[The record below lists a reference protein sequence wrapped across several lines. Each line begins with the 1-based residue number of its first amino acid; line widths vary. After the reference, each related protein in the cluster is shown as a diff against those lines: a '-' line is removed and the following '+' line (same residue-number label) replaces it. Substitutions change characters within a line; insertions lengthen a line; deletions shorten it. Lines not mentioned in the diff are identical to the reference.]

1 MNILTARDVDIAYNS
16 KKIVSNLNIT
26 FQKPEIVSII
36 GPNGSGK
43 STILKAIGRLLKPE
57 RGVVLLDGKNIHS
70 LPTKEVARRMAILPQ
85 GPQVPDD
92 ITVRDLVSYGR
103 SPHQNFWNRGDSN
116 DKDII
121 DQAIRDT
128 HLEELSFRPVHTLSG
143 GERQRAWIAMALAQ
157 KPEIMLLD
165 EPTTFLDIHHQ
176 IEIMELLSRLCK
188 ELGLIVI
195 IVIHDLNHAVRY
207 SHRIIA
213 VKNGKIFKDGLPSEV
228 ITEEI
233 LSDVFHIKAKI
244 IRGHTGSEIICIPYG
259 VCKPQKLIP
268 D

>member
-1 MNILTARDVDIAYNS
+1 MNILTAKTIDIAYNG
-16 KKIVSNLNIT
+16 KTVVHNLNII
-26 FQKPEIVSII
+26 FHKPEIVSII

-43 STILKAIGRLLKPE
+43 STILKAVGRLLRPE

-70 LPTKEVARRMAILPQ
+70 LPAKEVARRMAILPQ

-128 HLEELSFRPVHTLSG
+128 HLEELSFRSVHTLSG
-143 GERQRAWIAMALAQ
+143 GERQRAWIAMALTQ
-157 KPEIMLLD
+157 KPKIMLLD

-176 IEIMELLSRLCK
+176 IEIMELLGRLCK
-188 ELGLIVI
+188 VLGLIVI
-195 IVIHDLNHAVRY
+195 IVIHDLNHAARY
-207 SHRIIA
+207 SSRIIA
-213 VKNGKIFKDGLPSEV
+213 VKDGKVFKDGSPSDV

-233 LSDVFHIKAKI
+233 LSIVFNIKAKI
-244 IRGHTGSEIICIPYG
+244 ISGHNDCGIICIPHG
-259 VCKPQKLIP
+259 VCR
-268 D
+268 

>member
-85 GPQVPDD
+85 GLQVPDD

-103 SPHQNFWNRGDSN
+103 SPTRISG
-116 DKDII
+116 I
-121 DQAIRDT
+121 
-128 HLEELSFRPVHTLSG
+128 EET
-143 GERQRAWIAMALAQ
+143 AM
-157 KPEIMLLD
+157 
-165 EPTTFLDIHHQ
+165 T
-176 IEIMELLSRLCK
+176 
-188 ELGLIVI
+188 
-195 IVIHDLNHAVRY
+195 
-207 SHRIIA
+207 
-213 VKNGKIFKDGLPSEV
+213 KI
-228 ITEEI
+228 
-233 LSDVFHIKAKI
+233 
-244 IRGHTGSEIICIPYG
+244 
-259 VCKPQKLIP
+259 
-268 D
+268 